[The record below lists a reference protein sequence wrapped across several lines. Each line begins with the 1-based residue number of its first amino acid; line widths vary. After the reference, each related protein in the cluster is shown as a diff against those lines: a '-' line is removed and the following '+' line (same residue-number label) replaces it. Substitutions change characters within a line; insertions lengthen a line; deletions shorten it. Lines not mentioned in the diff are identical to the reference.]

1 MTPMQISTRYFI
13 PPALL
18 VVLCLAFAAA
28 GQAAL
33 NVHEETHELKAEQI
47 MHWPLRAGDSLIFR
61 PCGEC
66 AIKTLKVTDQT
77 RFATGFGTAPIPLG
91 ELLRQKS
98 LLRKGTEHVIAV
110 FYLPKEQQITRLILQ
125 TEF

>member
-1 MTPMQISTRYFI
+1 MTHKKIFSRDYL
-13 PPALL
+13 PPVLL
-18 VVLCLAFAAA
+18 FLSLAFSIT

-33 NVHEETHELKAEQI
+33 EIREEAHELKAEQI

-61 PCGEC
+61 PCAEC

-77 RFATGFGTAPIPLG
+77 RFATGFGTAPIPLA

-98 LLRKGTEHVIAV
+98 LLRKDTEHVIAV
-110 FYLPKEQQITRLILQ
+110 FYLPEERQITRLILQ